1 MPQMH
6 SAFIPPTEYRPLTR
20 MFLSN
25 SDWYNPTVRRNYGF
39 PSFNGDVL
47 VKLVSISSSLSGSSR
62 FPSPNGDV
70 LVK

>member
-1 MPQMH
+1 MH

-47 VKLVSISSSLSGSSR
+47 VKSEIDIKGKAIQLIRVSV
-62 FPSPNGDV
+62 P
-70 LVK
+70 